1 MRFSNDSQLDTSQV
15 SDQRGMGGGIG
26 RSPVLLGG
34 GGVSIVGIVLY
45 LAVTLLGGGQGG
57 TGNQVALN
65 RGAGADL
72 GASCHTG
79 ADANQS
85 GDCRMVAVVNSV
97 QSYWTTGLNGYH
109 KAPTVLF
116 TDQTNTGCG
125 AATADVGPFYCPPDE
140 TVYIDLN
147 FFAVLQSEFGAQ
159 GGPFAEAY
167 VIGHEYGHHVQ
178 HITGDD
184 QKVGRDRQ
192 GPESGS
198 VRLELQADCLAGV
211 WASHAQQ
218 TGFIAELT
226 DEDIKSGLDAAAA
239 IGDDRIQQTATGRVS
254 PERFTHGTS
263 AQRQSWFLAG
273 FRSGDRG
280 QCDTFSAATL

>member
-15 SDQRGMGGGIG
+15 SDQRGMGGIG

-34 GGVSIVGIVLY
+34 GGVSVVGIILY

-57 TGNQVALN
+57 TSNQVALN

-72 GASCHTG
+72 GASCRTG

-97 QSYWTTGLNGYH
+97 QSYWTTALPGYR
-109 KAPTVLF
+109 KVPTVLF
-116 TDQTNTGCG
+116 TAQTSTGCG
-125 AATADVGPFYCPPDE
+125 AATSDVGPFYCPNDE

-147 FFAVLQSEFGAQ
+147 FFGVLQSEFGAK

-178 HITGDD
+178 HVTGDD
-184 QKVGRDRQ
+184 EKVGRDRQ

-226 DEDIKSGLDAAAA
+226 DEDITSGLDAAAA

-280 QCDTFSAATL
+280 KCDTFAAATL